1 MICPGTCAPAELS
14 MMQLFRAESTE
25 KTSSLSIRMSIA
37 SNLRQQMSH
46 FSKKLRKINSKMSEN
61 AHFRVYFSQLFAK
74 TTHLLVQYHN

>member
-1 MICPGTCAPAELS
+1 MLNPTVLLGMILH
-14 MMQLFRAESTE
+14 
-25 KTSSLSIRMSIA
+25 
-37 SNLRQQMSH
+37 QQMSH